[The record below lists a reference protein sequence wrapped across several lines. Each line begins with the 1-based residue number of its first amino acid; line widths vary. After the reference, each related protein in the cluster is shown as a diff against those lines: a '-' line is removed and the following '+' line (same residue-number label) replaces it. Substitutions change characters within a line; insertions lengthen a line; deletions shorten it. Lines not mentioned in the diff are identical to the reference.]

1 VRGHSHTDMELLRLY
16 KESGELEYWGELYAR
31 YTSLVYGVCLK
42 YLKDRD
48 EAKDAMMQLFEKLVT
63 TLLTHDVENF
73 KSWLYVTTRNHCLMH
88 LRAQKAKPSSISF
101 PEGKQGFSPELVE
114 NQFLLHLDEEPE
126 MEQNLSKLE
135 KCIDQLVN
143 DQQQCVRLFYLQEKC
158 YKEITGLTGFDLNK
172 VKSYIQNG
180 KRNLKICMEQNE

>member
-1 VRGHSHTDMELLRLY
+1 MRGHSHTDMELLRLY

-48 EAKDAMMQLFEKLVT
+48 EAKDAMMQLFEKLVAS
-63 TLLTHDVENF
+63 LLTHDVENF
-73 KSWLYVTTRNHCLMH
+73 KSWLYITARNHCLMQ

-143 DQQQCVRLFYLQEKC
+143 DQRQCVRLFYLQEKC